1 MAVVVRTEPRIGG
14 GAAHSPIARLAET
27 AGKYRERSGLLAFTT
42 FTAGAAAAATAA
54 AAARVVVPT
63 GSVVAV
69 VVVGAIRSAVSVNA
83 FEGDQSLMVCQVG
96 VGVGVCK
103 GRPPQF
109 LLVAR
114 FLLPPVGVGLR

>member
-1 MAVVVRTEPRIGG
+1 VAVVVRTEPRIGG

-42 FTAGAAAAATAA
+42 FTAVAAAATA